1 MITNQ
6 NGKTPIQKMIDVIDS
21 KHPDYVMTMAQFRQ
35 LLVDSL
41 KDEAELIE
49 NCKGTGRA
57 GLVMTKGSSVIMAFD
72 NLRDADKY
80 LASLPNPNAGETQT
94 VDIVPAGTMKFA

>member
-1 MITNQ
+1 MSTNQ

-49 NCKGTGRA
+49 NSKGTGRA
-57 GLVMTKGSSVIMAFD
+57 GLVMAKGSRVIMAFD
-72 NLRDADKY
+72 NLRDADMY
-80 LASLPNPNAGETQT
+80 LASLPNPSLGETMAIDVWT
-94 VDIVPAGTMKFA
+94 SGTYLHK